1 MRFFL
6 SFLFLFLVSRAQAA
20 EPAFDI
26 PELTS
31 PIMDQANIVSPQAFN
46 SLDAAIR
53 ALKESH
59 GTQVTVFTFASL
71 QGLSIEEV
79 GIKVADKWKLGQKGK
94 VGSSDA
100 SLDRGVILLVA
111 VQDHK
116 MRIEVGRGVEE
127 SLTDIAAKNIID
139 EKIAPLFK
147 EGRMSDGVLVGIYEI
162 AQKTDP
168 DVDLTPYLQGRRQ
181 ERTQSR
187 GRGGGMPI
195 SEIIFW
201 IIIFIIGVTR
211 IGGGRGGGFYGGGFG
226 GGGFGGGGSSGGGGW
241 GGGGG
246 GFNGG
251 GASGDW

>member
-6 SFLFLFLVSRAQAA
+6 SFLFLFSLSRAQAA
-20 EPAFDI
+20 APAFDI

-31 PIMDQANIVSPQAFN
+31 PIMDEANIVSPQAFN

-53 ALKESH
+53 ALKETH

-94 VGSSDA
+94 AGSADT

-116 MRIEVGRGVEE
+116 IRIEAGRGVEE

-147 EGRMSDGVLVGIYEI
+147 EGRMSDGILVGVYEI

-168 DVDLTPYLQGRRQ
+168 DVDLSPYLQGRRH
-181 ERTQSR
+181 ERSQSK
-187 GRGGGMPI
+187 GGGGMPI
-195 SEIIFW
+195 SEIIFL
-201 IIIFIIGVTR
+201 IIIFIVGVSR